1 MNNNS
6 LPIPATSAFSNNV
19 ARMDTPVC
27 NDSMPYD
34 FDVKFFS
41 QHKKRKQYL
50 RVIWPGEFG
59 SSKSFSKE
67 NPKILVWIYQIAPG
81 THYVSIVWIGEFWY
95 DHKVST
101 DLQVTQFLAE
111 MSRLGGMS
119 KFYRDDYLAALNEQM
134 ASERAQRAEARR
146 LEAVHE

>member
-1 MNNNS
+1 MKNENNYF
-6 LPIPATSAFSNNV
+6 IPAISAFSTGV

-34 FDVKFFS
+34 FDVKFFN
-41 QHKKRKQYL
+41 QHKKRKQYIRL
-50 RVIWPGEFG
+50 IWPGEFN

-67 NPKILVWIYQIAPG
+67 NPKILVWVYQIAPG

-111 MSRLGGMS
+111 MCRLGGMG
-119 KFYRDDYLAALNEQM
+119 KFYRDDYLAALDAQM
-134 ASERAQRAEARR
+134 ADERAQRAEARR
-146 LEAVHE
+146 IEAIQ